1 MLITMLLITGL
12 FAQSEMTVI
21 GGINYST
28 VAGDDVEGDVEN
40 LRGFRFGVQKNLEN
54 GLIGGL
60 TYSQRGFSSSDK
72 ISDYDNSSGQM
83 TLKTETEFKVNY
95 LTAYVLKPIPMQT
108 GIDFLVGGELG
119 YFMSARSEWS
129 TTYEDDDDYYSES
142 GSENYDGDDWDDQDG
157 NKLDFGLVFGG
168 RYTINEQM
176 SVVGT
181 YYFGLAEL
189 FDDIEINNRSIQI
202 GLSYALG
209 GGGDSPDRAS
219 RSSSNSNRSS
229 SKKVKSS
236 ESDSGECTPPSK
248 AYGDGDVDNFLN
260 NSYKVC
266 QILSETTEQ
275 LNEVNDFVENPRMY
289 IVKKANE
296 ATGPYREMLS
306 GVREY
311 ASDPNA
317 FINDAFAELSVEAEN
332 AFKDAQKQL
341 AAEFEK
347 KVTEFLVQQLMD
359 ALGLAKDGISG
370 SGGALGGAKNLGFAD
385 KMSAIKDVNGA
396 LKNLKSAVD
405 TIPKL
410 QEELNRASQNIG
422 KLLN

>member
-1 MLITMLLITGL
+1 M
-12 FAQSEMTVI
+12 FMTLVVSADTI
-21 GGINYST
+21 DQLHVFSS
-28 VAGDDVEGDVEN
+28 GDV
-40 LRGFRFGVQKNLEN
+40 
-54 GLIGGL
+54 I
-60 TYSQRGFSSSDK
+60 SSSK
-72 ISDYDNSSGQM
+72 INDNFNLLNNKINSLSS
-83 TLKTETEFKVNY
+83 TITPEFV
-95 LTAYVLKPIPMQT
+95 A
-108 GIDFLVGGELG
+108 VGGGGSILI
-119 YFMSARSEWS
+119 
-129 TTYEDDDDYYSES
+129 
-142 GSENYDGDDWDDQDG
+142 SENGDDWDDMDG
-157 NKLDFGLVFGG
+157 NKIDFGLVLGG

-181 YYFGLAEL
+181 YYFGLAEWA
-189 FDDIEINNRSIQI
+189 DDLDATNRSIQI

-229 SKKVKSS
+229 PKSKRSSSTNAKSS
-236 ESDSGECTPPSK
+236 ESDLGECTPPSK

-311 ASDPNA
+311 YSDPNA

-332 AFKDAQKQL
+332 AFKDAQAQL

-410 QEELNRASQNIG
+410 QEELNRASENIG

>member
-1 MLITMLLITGL
+1 MLLTMLFITGL
-12 FAQSEMTVI
+12 FAQIEMTVS

-28 VAGDDVEGDVEN
+28 IAGDDVKGDVEN
-40 LRGFRFGVQKNLEN
+40 LMGFRFGVQQNLAN

-60 TYSQRGFSSSDK
+60 TYSQRGYSASNEESYSDF
-72 ISDYDNSSGQM
+72 YSGQVTM
-83 TLKTETEFKVNY
+83 KSEIEWKNNFLTGY
-95 LTAYVLKPIPMQT
+95 LLKPIPMQT
-108 GIDFLVGGELG
+108 GFDFLIGGELG
-119 YFMSARSEWS
+119 YYLSGNISSKNCLNGNCESED
-129 TTYEDDDDYYSES
+129 EDI
-142 GSENYDGDDWDDQDG
+142 DGDDWDDIDG
-157 NKLDFGLVFGG
+157 NILDYGLVFGG

-181 YYFGLAEL
+181 YYFGLAEWA
-189 FDDIEINNRSIQI
+189 DEIYCQNRSFQI

-209 GGGDSPDRAS
+209 GGGDSPDKAS

-229 SKKVKSS
+229 STNAKSS
-236 ESDSGECTPPSK
+236 ESDSGECAPPSK
-248 AYGDGDVDNFLN
+248 TYGDSNVDDFLN

-289 IVKKANE
+289 IVKKAYE
-296 ATGPYREMLS
+296 ETGPYREMLS

-317 FINDAFAELSVEAEN
+317 FIQDAFGELNAEAER
-332 AFKDAQKQL
+332 AFKDAQAQL
-341 AAEFEK
+341 AAEFER
-347 KVTEFLVQQLMD
+347 KVTEFLVEQLTD

-370 SGGALGGAKNLGFAD
+370 SGGALGGAKNLGFKD
-385 KMSAIKDVNGA
+385 KMNAIKDVNSA

-410 QEELNRASQNIG
+410 QEELNRASENIE